1 MIEAR
6 FEGEM
11 DPPLLQ
17 LKSRITTCS
26 LNCVL
31 RFLPCHSMR
40 VHEFSKTR
48 EDSGAIRISV
58 EELRETL
65 GLKSSHERLADL
77 RRHATYE
84 VRRRVAE
91 HTDIGVACEVE
102 VGSSG
107 TGGPPGGFGFLSIA
121 VRGPIVGRKSAVV
134 RKRLGRGAK

>member
-40 VHEFSKTR
+40 VHELLKTR

-134 RKRLGRGAK
+134 RKCLRRGAK